1 MSGSQKALKVISI
14 VLIIWAII
22 TILIGAFLAA
32 GSAMPGMSD
41 QSIDVSG
48 TALSASSAALALGV
62 GTVVG
67 GVINFIIGF
76 LGLRGA
82 KNPKKIGAFLVLCII
97 GLVLGIVGIVL
108 NVMNGAFQWTDL
120 VSVVIVAVC
129 TILAFSVRKQA

>member
-14 VLIIWAII
+14 VLIIWAVI

-48 TALSASSAALALGV
+48 TALNASSAALALGV

-67 GVINFIIGF
+67 GVINLIIGF

-97 GLVLGIVGIVL
+97 GLILGIAGIVL

-120 VSVVIVAVC
+120 VSVVIVIVC